1 MISLFK
7 RKKEANKSE
16 LEFQALD
23 DVTQTLLLPLENGS
37 EKTDSQETDET
48 EVSSYMSVGT
58 RKNQQDAVRFEQSG
72 SCTACVVCDGM
83 GGLSRG
89 ERASA
94 IAAQGMVQH
103 LLENGQ
109 SADIPTEM
117 GRAALRL
124 NEKIKDL
131 RDCENRKIEAGTT
144 LTAVFIRNGELYW
157 CGIGDSHIYLY
168 REGILRQLNID
179 HNFGVQLDQMVQEGS
194 ITAEEA
200 LRHPQR
206 AALTSYL
213 GIQELTLISGNR
225 MPFLLQKDDV
235 LLQCTDGLYRCLSD
249 DSICQILTAAE
260 NVKQASKL
268 LVETALTL
276 PGAHD
281 NTSVLLTKYKG

>member
-131 RDCENRKIEAGTT
+131 RD
-144 LTAVFIRNGELYW
+144 
-157 CGIGDSHIYLY
+157 
-168 REGILRQLNID
+168 
-179 HNFGVQLDQMVQEGS
+179 
-194 ITAEEA
+194 
-200 LRHPQR
+200 
-206 AALTSYL
+206 
-213 GIQELTLISGNR
+213 
-225 MPFLLQKDDV
+225 
-235 LLQCTDGLYRCLSD
+235 
-249 DSICQILTAAE
+249 
-260 NVKQASKL
+260 
-268 LVETALTL
+268 
-276 PGAHD
+276 
-281 NTSVLLTKYKG
+281 

>member
-1 MISLFK
+1 ML
-7 RKKEANKSE
+7 
-16 LEFQALD
+16 
-23 DVTQTLLLPLENGS
+23 
-37 EKTDSQETDET
+37 
-48 EVSSYMSVGT
+48 
-58 RKNQQDAVRFEQSG
+58 
-72 SCTACVVCDGM
+72 
-83 GGLSRG
+83 
-89 ERASA
+89 
-94 IAAQGMVQH
+94 
-103 LLENGQ
+103 
-109 SADIPTEM
+109 
-117 GRAALRL
+117 
-124 NEKIKDL
+124 
-131 RDCENRKIEAGTT
+131 
-144 LTAVFIRNGELYW
+144 IRSGELYW

-168 REGILRQLNID
+168 RDGILRQLNID

>member
-1 MISLFK
+1 VISLFK
-7 RKKEANKSE
+7 RKKEADKSE
-16 LEFQALD
+16 LESQAMD

-58 RKNQQDAVRFEQSG
+58 RKNQQDSVRYQKNS
-72 SCTACVVCDGM
+72 SCTVCVVCDGM
-83 GGLSRG
+83 GGLSGG

-94 IAAQGMVQH
+94 IAAQGMVQY
-103 LLENGQ
+103 LLENEQ
-109 SADIPTEM
+109 STDIPTEM

-131 RDCENRKIEAGTT
+131 RDCENRRIEAGTT
-144 LTAVFIRNGELYW
+144 LTAVLIRSGELYW

-168 REGILRQLNID
+168 RDGILRQLNID